1 MFPFQSCIIINL
13 NAIVKMHHCKPF
25 LAHCGPYIGFETF
38 KTTDATLT
46 GATGDRKGTNNT

>member
-1 MFPFQSCIIINL
+1 MVQKCAFAHERVNPRS
-13 NAIVKMHHCKPF
+13 VTHR
-25 LAHCGPYIGFETF
+25 AHCGPYIGFETF